1 MIFSLWEILI
11 PLLLLFL
18 LGLLLGWL
26 LWRWR
31 RQTITSAKYNELSA
45 AGRNAE
51 SEMATLTAAR
61 DEAINE
67 RSALSSR
74 VAALTSEQETV
85 TANLGAR
92 DGELKKL
99 RGDLDAAN
107 GQMGTLQGDAKKLQT
122 DLAASKEATKK
133 AQADLAAA
141 QKKAQAD
148 LATSND
154 AAKKAQA
161 EMAASKDAAKKT
173 QAELDALRGQVKD
186 KDAKINALGA
196 DVSGKDGKIKEL
208 AAGAAAAALVATQ
221 LDDSK
226 SRAGELEASLGATRD
241 ELDGAQGRI
250 ADLEAQLNKDM
261 DVIGAREARIAELE
275 GELGGALAAQGEL
288 DKANARV
295 GALEGDLATAQGLKG
310 DLDNANARAADLEK
324 QLADAQGLKG
334 DLDGANARIAEL
346 EAALDGPDEDP
357 TFGDENAMRMA
368 AWESGAWKVG
378 ETQLG
383 TPGVEVDHV
392 DDLKVIKGVGPKLEG
407 VLNGYGVQ
415 TWEQVAAFT
424 DEDQATVNDA
434 LDSFPGRIYRD
445 EWVPQAQAIMAN
457 GHMPLT
463 KKKKADLDSANA
475 RIDEL
480 ETELADESGAQER
493 VGLLEA
499 QLGDADSL
507 RGDLDGANAR
517 IGELE
522 GQVGD
527 LQGVQADLDARNA
540 RIAELQSEL
549 GAAQGLKGDLD
560 GANNRIGELEGQLGG
575 MQGLQG
581 DLDAANKRAADLEKQ
596 LASAQGLK
604 GDLDGANK
612 RIGTL
617 EGELAAATKAGA
629 EIGTLRV
636 SITEKDRRIEALEN
650 ASRKAASA
658 DDLAAARKTIK
669 AREAR
674 IAELEASIPEDD
686 KHAAAWPT
694 GAWKSGT
701 TKLKTPGIGHSDDLK
716 VISGI
721 GPQME
726 ELLNSFDIKSWE
738 QLADLDKDGI
748 AVVDAALTDFPGR
761 IERDEWVPQAKAIM
775 ENGHKP
781 VARAPKKR
789 VKKKPSWQKGTTK
802 LGTPGAAHKD
812 DLKVVN
818 GIGPKMEGILNS
830 FGIQTWEQLGAF
842 KKADVE
848 KVTEAINT
856 FPGRIER
863 DEWVSQAKDLCKQF
877 KDVKNRPTRETY
889 LNNSGDTDPFN

>member
-1 MIFSLWEILI
+1 MIFSLWEIFI
-11 PLLLLFL
+11 PLLLTFL

-26 LWRWR
+26 IWRWR
-31 RQTITSAKYNELSA
+31 RTSVTANQWNELSA
-45 AGRNAE
+45 SGRKAE
-51 SEMATLTAAR
+51 TELATVVAAR

-74 VAALTSEQETV
+74 VASLTTDHEAVS
-85 TANLGAR
+85 ANLESSNV
-92 DGELKKL
+92 ELATL
-99 RGDLDAAN
+99 RGDLNTAN
-107 GQMGTLQGDAKKLQT
+107 GQVGTLQGDLAKSN
-122 DLAASKEATKK
+122 DAAAK
-133 AQADLAAA
+133 AQADL
-141 QKKAQAD
+141 KAQA
-148 LATSND
+148 D

-161 EMAASKDAAKKT
+161 DLKAQADATKKA

-186 KDAKINALGA
+186 KDAKINALGS
-196 DVSGKDGKIKEL
+196 DVSGKDSRIKEL

-226 SRAGELEASLGATRD
+226 ARSGELEASLGAARG

-250 ADLEAQLNKDM
+250 ADLEAQLGTEKDT
-261 DVIGAREARIAELE
+261 VGARDARIAELE
-275 GELGGALAAQGEL
+275 GELGGALAAQ
-288 DKANARV
+288 R
-295 GALEGDLATAQGLKG
+295 
-310 DLDNANARAADLEK
+310 DLDAEKARAADLEA
-324 QLADAQGLKG
+324 QLAAAQGLQG
-334 DLDGANARIAEL
+334 DLDAKDARIAEL
-346 EAALDGPDEDP
+346 EAALDGPDEDQ

-407 VLNGYGVQ
+407 VLNGFGVQ

-475 RIDEL
+475 RIEEL
-480 ETELADESGAQER
+480 ETELADESGAQEQ
-493 VGLLEA
+493 VNA
-499 QLGDADSL
+499 I

-517 IGELE
+517 AADLE
-522 GQVGD
+522 AQLAAAQG
-527 LQGVQADLDARNA
+527 LQGDLDARNA

-549 GAAQGLKGDLD
+549 GDTQGLQGDLDNANARIAELQSELGDTQGLQGDLDGANARVAQLEAEVEASQGLKGDLD
-560 GANNRIGELEGQLGG
+560 GANNRVGELE
-575 MQGLQG
+575 
-581 DLDAANKRAADLEKQ
+581 A
-596 LASAQGLK
+596 
-604 GDLDGANK
+604 
-612 RIGTL
+612 
-617 EGELAAATKAGA
+617 ELAAAGAAGA
-629 EIGTLRV
+629 EVGQLRV
-636 SITEKDRRIEALEN
+636 SLTEKDRRIEALEN
-650 ASRKAASA
+650 AARNAASS
-658 DDLAAARKTIK
+658 DDLAEAKRTIK

-674 IAELEASIPEDD
+674 IAELEASIPPETRYYN
-686 KHAAAWPT
+686 AWKA
-694 GAWKSGT
+694 GAWHSGK
-701 TKLKTPGIGHSDDLK
+701 TKLGTPGIDHSDDLK

-726 ELLNSFDIKSWE
+726 GLLNGFGIKSWE
-738 QLADLDKDGI
+738 QLADLTKDEV
-748 AVVDAALTDFPGR
+748 ATVDGALEEFPGR

-889 LNNSGDTDPFN
+889 LNNSGDTDPFS

>member
-1 MIFSLWEILI
+1 MIFSLWEIFI
-11 PLLLLFL
+11 PLLLTFL

-26 LWRWR
+26 IWRWR
-31 RQTITSAKYNELSA
+31 RTSVTANQWNELSA
-45 AGRNAE
+45 SGRKAE
-51 SEMATLTAAR
+51 TELATVVAAR

-74 VAALTSEQETV
+74 VASLTTDHEAVS
-85 TANLGAR
+85 ANLESSNA
-92 DGELKKL
+92 ELATL
-99 RGDLDAAN
+99 RGDLNTAN
-107 GQMGTLQGDAKKLQT
+107 GQVGTLQGDLAKSN
-122 DLAASKEATKK
+122 DAAAK
-133 AQADLAAA
+133 AQADL
-141 QKKAQAD
+141 KAQA
-148 LATSND
+148 D

-161 EMAASKDAAKKT
+161 DLKAQADAAKKAQADLKAQADAAKKA

-186 KDAKINALGA
+186 KDAKINALGS
-196 DVSGKDGKIKEL
+196 DVSGKDSRIKEL

-226 SRAGELEASLGATRD
+226 ARSGELEASLGAARG

-250 ADLEAQLNKDM
+250 ADLEAQLGTEKDT
-261 DVIGAREARIAELE
+261 VGARDARIAELE
-275 GELGGALAAQGEL
+275 GELGGALAAQ
-288 DKANARV
+288 R
-295 GALEGDLATAQGLKG
+295 
-310 DLDNANARAADLEK
+310 DLDAEKARAADLEA
-324 QLADAQGLKG
+324 QLAAAQGLQG
-334 DLDGANARIAEL
+334 DLDAKDARIAEL
-346 EAALDGPDEDP
+346 EAALDGPDEDQ

-407 VLNGYGVQ
+407 VLNGFGVQ

-475 RIDEL
+475 RIEEL
-480 ETELADESGAQER
+480 ETELADESGAQEQ
-493 VGLLEA
+493 VNA
-499 QLGDADSL
+499 I

-517 IGELE
+517 AADLE
-522 GQVGD
+522 AQLAATQG
-527 LQGVQADLDARNA
+527 LQGDLDARNA

-549 GAAQGLKGDLD
+549 GDAQGLRGDLDNANARVAQLEAEVEGSQGLKGDLD
-560 GANNRIGELEGQLGG
+560 GAKSRVGELE
-575 MQGLQG
+575 
-581 DLDAANKRAADLEKQ
+581 A
-596 LASAQGLK
+596 
-604 GDLDGANK
+604 
-612 RIGTL
+612 
-617 EGELAAATKAGA
+617 ELAAAGAAGA
-629 EIGTLRV
+629 EVGQLRV
-636 SITEKDRRIEALEN
+636 SLTEKDRRIEALEN
-650 ASRKAASA
+650 AARNAASS
-658 DDLAAARKTIK
+658 DDLAEAKKTIK

-726 ELLNSFDIKSWE
+726 ELLNSFEIKSWE

>member
-1 MIFSLWEILI
+1 MIFSLWEIFI
-11 PLLLLFL
+11 PLLLTFL

-26 LWRWR
+26 IWRWR
-31 RQTITSAKYNELSA
+31 RTSVTANQWNELSA
-45 AGRNAE
+45 SGRKAE
-51 SEMATLTAAR
+51 TELATVVAAR

-74 VAALTSEQETV
+74 VASLTTDHEAVS
-85 TANLGAR
+85 ANLESSNV
-92 DGELKKL
+92 ELATL
-99 RGDLDAAN
+99 RGDLNTAN
-107 GQMGTLQGDAKKLQT
+107 GQVGTLQGDLAKSNDAAAKAQADLKAQADAAKKAQA
-122 DLAASKEATKK
+122 DLKAQADATKK
-133 AQADLAAA
+133 AQADL
-141 QKKAQAD
+141 KAQAD
-148 LATSND
+148 AT
-154 AAKKAQA
+154 KKA
-161 EMAASKDAAKKT
+161 

-186 KDAKINALGA
+186 KDAKINALGS
-196 DVSGKDGKIKEL
+196 DVSGKDSRIKEL

-226 SRAGELEASLGATRD
+226 ARSGELEASLGAARG

-250 ADLEAQLNKDM
+250 ADLEAQLGTEKDT
-261 DVIGAREARIAELE
+261 VGARDARIAELE
-275 GELGGALAAQGEL
+275 GELGGALAAQ
-288 DKANARV
+288 R
-295 GALEGDLATAQGLKG
+295 
-310 DLDNANARAADLEK
+310 DLDAEKARAADLEA
-324 QLADAQGLKG
+324 QLAAAQGLQG
-334 DLDGANARIAEL
+334 DLDAKDARIAEL
-346 EAALDGPDEDP
+346 EAALDGPDEDQ

-407 VLNGYGVQ
+407 VLNGFGVQ

-475 RIDEL
+475 RIEEL
-480 ETELADESGAQER
+480 ETELADESGAQEQ
-493 VGLLEA
+493 VNA
-499 QLGDADSL
+499 I

-517 IGELE
+517 AADLE
-522 GQVGD
+522 AQLAAAQGLQGD
-527 LQGVQADLDARNA
+527 LDGANARAADLEAQLAAAQGLQGDLDARNA

-549 GAAQGLKGDLD
+549 GDTQGLQGDLDNANARIAELQSELGDTQGLQGDLDGANARVAQLEAEVEASQGLKGDLD
-560 GANNRIGELEGQLGG
+560 GANNRVGELE
-575 MQGLQG
+575 
-581 DLDAANKRAADLEKQ
+581 A
-596 LASAQGLK
+596 
-604 GDLDGANK
+604 
-612 RIGTL
+612 
-617 EGELAAATKAGA
+617 ELAAAGAAGA
-629 EIGTLRV
+629 EVGQLRV
-636 SITEKDRRIEALEN
+636 SLTEKDRRIEALEN
-650 ASRKAASA
+650 AARNAASS
-658 DDLAAARKTIK
+658 DDLAEAKRTIK

-674 IAELEASIPEDD
+674 IAELEASIPPETRYYN
-686 KHAAAWPT
+686 AWKA
-694 GAWKSGT
+694 GAWHSGK
-701 TKLKTPGIGHSDDLK
+701 TKLGTPGIDHSDDLK

-726 ELLNSFDIKSWE
+726 GLLNGFGIKSWE
-738 QLADLDKDGI
+738 QLADLTKDEV
-748 AVVDAALTDFPGR
+748 ATVDGALEEFPGR

-889 LNNSGDTDPFN
+889 LNNSGDTDPFS